1 LRGPAPAVRAVIPGG
16 MGTIDWQE
24 LDEGEIMT
32 TLGKI
37 LVFLVFVAAL
47 ALGGLMIYVSRT
59 APNWN
64 EAVQE
69 RDKYITVLKANAVAE
84 SQTRDKWIKEYE
96 KMKQLLDAKA
106 IEANAVQLRL
116 QAQLEDNT
124 NQRKKAEKQQELS
137 DLNHKQAQLEAERLQ
152 QELKFE
158 LKVVEER
165 EQTIAKLQSELVKA
179 INETQAAKNAAETLA
194 ARNNSLIEKLR
205 ELETV
210 NAKLREP
217 KDQAKLTARVTDP
230 NYTNPPPVYV
240 KGTVEEVDSVDKKL
254 VTISV
259 GSDNGVKKD
268 MTLEV
273 FRMSPKAEYLGR
285 LLIVDAN
292 YRTAVGRLLPQAGS
306 SAQVTLR
313 PGDEVASKLRRD

>member
-47 ALGGLMIYVSRT
+47 ALGGLMVYVSRT